1 VEVKRRAPATAR
13 NSAPIAAVL
22 HNELPASGTVL
33 EIASGSG
40 EHALFFAD
48 RFPDLTWQPSDP
60 DPDALASIAAWRDE
74 RGLANLRPPLQLD
87 ASAPNWPVKRADA
100 LVCINMIHISAWE
113 ASVGLF
119 RGGSSVLARGAP
131 LILYGPYL
139 EDDIETAPSNLAFD
153 RSLKERN
160 PAWGL
165 RNVSQIDGVA
175 AERGFERTGR
185 HEMPANNLMLI
196 YRRT

>member
-1 VEVKRRAPATAR
+1 MKRRAPATAR

-40 EHALFFAD
+40 EHALFFSD

-74 RGLANLRPPLQLD
+74 QGPANLRPPLQLD
-87 ASAPNWPVKRADA
+87 ASAPDWSVKRADA
-100 LVCINMIHISAWE
+100 LLCINMIHISAWE

-175 AERGFERTGR
+175 ADWGFERTGR

-196 YRRT
+196 YCRA